1 MIMVTLGYVV
11 ANEGNQTYEVAL
23 RMRYLVAVLYT
34 LSAVMQFVGLG
45 LIYNLDKKT
54 LAKMQEELSSK
65 HAT

>member
-65 HAT
+65 HAA